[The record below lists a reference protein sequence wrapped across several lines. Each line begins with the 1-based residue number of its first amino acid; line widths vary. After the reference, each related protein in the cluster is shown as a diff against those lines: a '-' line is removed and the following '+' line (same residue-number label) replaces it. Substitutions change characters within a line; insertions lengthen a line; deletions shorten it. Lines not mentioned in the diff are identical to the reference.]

1 MVNPEESEFKY
12 SPPYNSICYDKYQ
25 IDRPRKTDRVYN
37 KGFKPD
43 ENKPEDIVYTYSYLS
58 GKLPTLAKLACE
70 YVFNKKLKSG
80 GNAYNVCIEFTKHF
94 LCVCLCWER
103 SSNSMY
109 FVDIDV
115 DLENSTSQTINVKQI
130 KAYKMNMGSVPDL
143 KTTVKNYTVGY
154 TFGSPAD
161 KMPYKL
167 PIIGISNKKLFLPR
181 LSFFIEGPHVN
192 LYKQNYLFDWRYA
205 DYYHTP
211 AKDPKNIDPAITEK
225 QKIEKAAYDY
235 NCTTENVESGTPFNQ
250 YQFSKI

>member
-1 MVNPEESEFKY
+1 MH
-12 SPPYNSICYDKYQ
+12 
-25 IDRPRKTDRVYN
+25 
-37 KGFKPD
+37 
-43 ENKPEDIVYTYSYLS
+43 EN
-58 GKLPTLAKLACE
+58 
-70 YVFNKKLKSG
+70 
-80 GNAYNVCIEFTKHF
+80 
-94 LCVCLCWER
+94 
-103 SSNSMY
+103 
-109 FVDIDV
+109 
-115 DLENSTSQTINVKQI
+115 TS
-130 KAYKMNMGSVPDL
+130 
-143 KTTVKNYTVGY
+143 
-154 TFGSPAD
+154 
-161 KMPYKL
+161 PYKL